1 MLLSFGVF
9 FNGVV
14 SSGTLVRADL
24 DLVNLLDVS
33 QSKEG
38 RLGEILEETN
48 WSSEFDRQSAAPK
61 MLTSVETVL
70 FTLLGIAVTVT
81 SLSSTV
87 VSNTSSLSSGS
98 SWNMSYSG
106 ADTSRKLSLAP
117 LVSNSSVVYSHGS
130 LS

>member
-1 MLLSFGVF
+1 VLLSFGVF

-48 WSSEFDRQSAAPK
+48 WSSEFDRQSVAPK
-61 MLTSVETVL
+61 MLISVETVL

-98 SWNMSYSG
+98 SWNMSYYG
-106 ADTSRKLSLAP
+106 ADTSRKL
-117 LVSNSSVVYSHGS
+117 
-130 LS
+130 